1 VQRWARTWRAPSPC
15 RRISGDPTRST
26 VLWAATRSHGSSGP
40 QKVTNIAQDADYEA
54 TLDELTR
61 LNNELVEAQR
71 ELQRRKAE
79 LDRASTRMNELLGM
93 TAHDLRG
100 PIGSIGSLAQ
110 TLHHRAADRLDD
122 TEKMVL
128 ERIHHSS
135 ERMLTMVEDL
145 LSLSEVDRGGLALD
159 RQPCDL
165 VEVVR
170 SAVGLAQVVA
180 SEKDVHIEATLP
192 SEPVGIVADDTK
204 LEQVVGNL
212 LSNATKYS
220 HRGSV
225 VEVELSADDEVAVLR
240 VTDHGVGIPAEELD
254 RIFAPFTKISSQP
267 TEGESSTGLGL
278 AIVQRIV
285 RGHNGRVEVS
295 STVDAGTTMTVF
307 LPRGA
312 DGESVPADT

>member
-1 VQRWARTWRAPSPC
+1 M
-15 RRISGDPTRST
+15 
-26 VLWAATRSHGSSGP
+26 
-40 QKVTNIAQDADYEA
+40 
-54 TLDELTR
+54 TR

-79 LDRASTRMNELLGM
+79 LDRASARMNELLGM

-110 TLHHRAADRLDD
+110 TLHHRAGERLDD

-135 ERMLTMVEDL
+135 QRMLAMVEDL

-159 RQPCDL
+159 RQPCDI
-165 VEVVR
+165 VAVVR
-170 SAVGLAQVVA
+170 TAVGLAQLVA
-180 SEKDVHIEATLP
+180 DEKDIRIEAILP
-192 SEPVGIVADDTK
+192 PEPLVVMADDAK
-204 LEQVVGNL
+204 LEQVVSNL

-220 HRGSV
+220 PRGSV
-225 VEVELSADDEVAVLR
+225 VEIELSTDDDGAVLR
-240 VTDHGVGIPAEELD
+240 VTDHGVGIPADELD
-254 RIFAPFTKISSQP
+254 RVFAPFTKISSQP

-285 RGHNGRVEVS
+285 RGHNGRVDVTSEVGK
-295 STVDAGTTMTVF
+295 GTTMTVS
-307 LPRGA
+307 LPRGG
-312 DGESVPADT
+312 DGRDATAGT

>member
-1 VQRWARTWRAPSPC
+1 MAGHPPARVFRPE
-15 RRISGDPTRST
+15 
-26 VLWAATRSHGSSGP
+26 
-40 QKVTNIAQDADYEA
+40 KVTTIAQDADYEA

-79 LDRASTRMNELLGM
+79 LDRASAPMNELLGM

-100 PIGSIGSLAQ
+100 PIGTIGSLAQ

-128 ERIHHSS
+128 ERMHHSS
-135 ERMLTMVEDL
+135 QRMLRMVEDL
-145 LSLSEVDRGGLALD
+145 LALSEVDRGGLALD
-159 RQPCDL
+159 RQPCD
-165 VEVVR
+165 VVGVVR
-170 SAVGLAQVVA
+170 TAVGLAQVVA
-180 SEKDVHIEATLP
+180 AEKDIQIETILP
-192 SEPVGIVADDTK
+192 DGPLEVLADDAK
-204 LEQVVGNL
+204 LEQVVSNL

-220 HRGSV
+220 PRGSV
-225 VEVELSADDEVAVLR
+225 VEVELSADKAFVVLR
-240 VTDHGVGIPAEELD
+240 VTDHGVGIPADELD
-254 RIFAPFTKISSQP
+254 RVFAPFTKISSKP

-285 RGHNGRVEVS
+285 RGHNGRVEAVS
-295 STVDAGTTMTVF
+295 EVDRGTTMTVF

-312 DGESVPADT
+312 DGRGVPASA